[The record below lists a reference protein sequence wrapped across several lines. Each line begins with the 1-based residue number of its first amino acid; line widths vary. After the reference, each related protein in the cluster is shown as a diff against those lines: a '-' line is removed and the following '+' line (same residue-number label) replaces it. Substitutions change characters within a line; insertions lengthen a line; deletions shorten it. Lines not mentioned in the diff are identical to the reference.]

1 MKPEPL
7 HRVCARLKPPLY
19 PLAADAPPRQALY
32 IAGSDRCTITARHGA
47 LELTA
52 TGRALRRFPLGRID
66 RIVCRRTVDW
76 SGEALCL
83 CLEHGITVL
92 FENGHG
98 HAIGYALPAI
108 EPGEPLHHCLQRF
121 AGFTEASTSF
131 DNWLRHRRMEIVA
144 QWWEAYTVSHP
155 ATTGYY
161 YDEVKRQFVYWKE
174 IQPRLA
180 EALRPLC
187 EASVLAELR
196 RAGALPAY
204 DTLDDAKLAL
214 LEELTILLWGQIN
227 LQAGALAVLVADR
240 LLQITFLESWLQQ
253 NSLVITRHLT
263 ALKLFATDML
273 RPWQ

>member
-1 MKPEPL
+1 M
-7 HRVCARLKPPLY
+7 
-19 PLAADAPPRQALY
+19 
-32 IAGSDRCTITARHGA
+32 
-47 LELTA
+47 
-52 TGRALRRFPLGRID
+52 
-66 RIVCRRTVDW
+66 
-76 SGEALCL
+76 
-83 CLEHGITVL
+83 
-92 FENGHG
+92 
-98 HAIGYALPAI
+98 
-108 EPGEPLHHCLQRF
+108 
-121 AGFTEASTSF
+121 
-131 DNWLRHRRMEIVA
+131 
-144 QWWEAYTVSHP
+144 
-155 ATTGYY
+155 
-161 YDEVKRQFVYWKE
+161 
-174 IQPRLA
+174 QPRLT